1 MAAVTVHQNWVTY
14 SHGNLFFHSSGGQKS
29 EVKVLTEPGLPSKAP
44 EENLS
49 LSLVAS
55 GGSWHDLTSLATFLF
70 SLYLCPHMA
79 LSLLSVSL
87 KLVIEFRTHPDNPGQ
102 SHLEVLNHIC
112 KDPFFPNKVT
122 FTGPGFCR

>member
-1 MAAVTVHQNWVTY
+1 MVNPLLLGSTV
-14 SHGNLFFHSSGGQKS
+14 
-29 EVKVLTEPGLPSKAP
+29 
-44 EENLS
+44 
-49 LSLVAS
+49 LV
-55 GGSWHDLTSLATFLF
+55 DPPREKKKKD
-70 SLYLCPHMA
+70 PHMA

-122 FTGPGFCR
+122 FTGPGFCRSPFNRLHLLYVLLGAKHFM